1 MSAGS
6 GRLAVGRNADH
17 DQPAL
22 AVRLPFAATP
32 AEKLSRGRLTG
43 NGAPLKLYGSDTDA
57 STNGSAPPPG
67 DDAPEEMEE
76 QHDFSTLFNAP
87 SYSQFIKTAPNSKAM
102 TYERRVQSMMKAGM
116 VASLNNHQWPDAATF
131 LKHGPGFAKAAGNLA
146 AEDPRAAAI
155 VEMLTAPDSP
165 YVMFFMV
172 AIPMIAQLTRNH
184 QPDIKAA
191 GTSFREKR
199 AERKQAKLSGG
210 TGARPRAS
218 KPPITVHIFKREF
231 KIPIRFRVRLPNFR
245 NVFKAFLAPTQF
257 PDEIAAEVFNDE
269 SVVKA
274 LHKMGIYPR
283 REDASEEE

>member
-1 MSAGS
+1 
-6 GRLAVGRNADH
+6 
-17 DQPAL
+17 
-22 AVRLPFAATP
+22 
-32 AEKLSRGRLTG
+32 
-43 NGAPLKLYGSDTDA
+43 LKIYGSDTDA
-57 STNGSAPPPG
+57 NANGSAPHPG
-67 DDAPEEMEE
+67 EDDPEIPLDEE
-76 QHDFSTLFNAP
+76 YDYSTLFNAP

-191 GTSFREKR
+191 GTTFREKR

-210 TGARPRAS
+210 TGAKQRTS

-245 NVFKAFLAPTQF
+245 NVFKAFLAPTQY
-257 PDEIAAEVFNDE
+257 PEELAAEVFNDE

-283 REDASEEE
+283 REDAPEED